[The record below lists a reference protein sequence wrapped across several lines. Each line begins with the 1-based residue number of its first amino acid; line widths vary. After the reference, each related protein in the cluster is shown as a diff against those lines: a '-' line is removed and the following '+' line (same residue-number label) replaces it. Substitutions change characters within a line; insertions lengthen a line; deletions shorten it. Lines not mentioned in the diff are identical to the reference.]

1 MRLLSL
7 LWIGLLLCT
16 IHLSAQTTWT
26 GATDTNW
33 FNVTNWSAG
42 LPSSTNGIATIPST
56 PSGAGGFFPTI
67 ASPTTIDYDV
77 DNFGQLTIGSMVTLQ
92 NRFQNFGASGLVVI
106 NSAGNFVVDDG
117 AIFFNYST
125 VENNNI
131 VENNGAI
138 ITSSQFTNLGTF
150 TNNNN
155 YTNGA
160 GSSFDNGSATQAGI
174 VINNGNFE
182 SGGTFNNTNGAV
194 VNNTSFNVQSTGTIV
209 NEAEI
214 KNNANF
220 YFAGGSITNNGS
232 FINCDLLTND
242 FGATFSNNGTLINT
256 SCSIVNHFTSNV
268 ITGGAVVNNGIVYRF
283 GSDVTVTSGTG
294 VKFVNPFTDFPAP
307 TANCFDTITIQLDQV
322 SNTITNISPSD
333 LDSASAAPYCGIETL
348 AISEGVF
355 DCSDLGSNT
364 VTLTVTDSLGNS
376 TTCNTE
382 VIVTDNEA
390 PVITFCPSNQ
400 TIDLGPGL
408 CGAVATFDDVLS
420 TDNCNNPTILKL
432 DSTDLVSGSFFP
444 VGVNNMIYIA
454 TDGFLAD
461 TCRFS
466 VTINE
471 FQAYSS
477 TLSCQSFGQL
487 SIDLDCESELHSSM
501 LLLGSYGCYDI
512 FETFIKSTG
521 ETTITPTHVG
531 QTITVMVRD
540 PRTGNSCW
548 GELYVE
554 DKGGPAIFSCEKDTV
569 YCVENPLPH
578 IEGGDV
584 VAPSFQ
590 DCQDVHI
597 VYYDDVENFN
607 CSNNFT
613 KKINRNWLATDDNGN
628 TSSCVQEIMIR
639 TVDLTTVAP
648 VCPPD
653 FLEECVFGRTY
664 DLHPTNTGYPTI
676 AVSGKTFSLDNTAD
690 FICNIKAT
698 FRDDTLAT
706 SCGASINIVRTW
718 KIIDCCA
725 SNTILWSCNQLVK
738 LTDSTNPL
746 VKTPTLFDAVVDNN
760 TSCTSRP
767 TLPRALVND
776 CSPYSVLIMTPSGII
791 NGNGGQVPAPG
802 LKQGVNIVT
811 YLVTDECGNSSTMD
825 MTVIVKDERPPVPV
839 CKRWT
844 TVAVTSS
851 GTGVLQAES
860 LDEGSNDECCL
871 DPENAFLI
879 RRMEDA
885 CMMPLDTTFQPE
897 ILLCCADAMDTLI
910 VEMQVSD
917 CAGNTN
923 TCIVNVIVDNNL
935 PPVITC
941 PPTATI
947 RCDQNPTQTS
957 RTGNVVTNPNRQRAI
972 DGFATDNCSSIT
984 VDYMDDNSDVS
995 CASGFIVRT
1004 WKATDMSGTTS
1015 TCNQNIHIQNNDP
1028 FDGDADIIWP
1038 NDTSIIGC
1046 TVFPDTSVTGAPI
1059 LLTDGC
1065 DMVSMTFRDD
1075 TLRSSLGDQV
1085 KILREWVV
1093 IDECQYT
1100 LNDPTNTGLW
1110 DYTQVIQLEDPDAPT
1125 ITGCNSKI
1133 FCNENNRCQNLTVD
1147 LSIEVDDTCT
1157 PADNLMVNWI
1167 VDANADGV
1175 PDSGPAFA
1183 GSGMNDNNAYPNGT
1197 HEICY
1202 EVIDGFNNRTSCCF
1216 LFKIIDCK
1224 KPTAICQD
1232 NSISLMATGMVP
1244 ANIMLFENG
1253 SSSDNCTARED
1264 LKFSYSSDVNDTV
1277 RVFTCMNIGINPIE
1291 VWVTDELGNQQ
1302 FCNAR
1307 LDVQD
1312 NMGACAAVTKVAL
1325 GGSTKNDE
1333 GEAVSDVQMTIS
1345 GQGSATISTDD
1356 AGEYMFTNIPA
1367 GHDYSL
1373 TPFKN
1378 DDLRNGVSTIDIVL
1392 ISKHVLNVAKL
1403 DSPYKLIA
1411 ADVNNSGSIST
1422 LDVVAIRK
1430 AVLFVSDEFV
1440 GNTSWRFI
1448 DKNHTFTNPANPFNE
1463 PFAEVVNMNNLTHD
1477 ELKAD
1482 FMAVKIGDVNGDAIP
1497 NGLLGVDDRTF
1508 NETLN
1513 LTLHNQTFEK
1523 GDFITV
1529 TFQLEE
1535 NESLAGL
1542 QSTINFDPS
1551 VLDLVEVVD
1560 DGVINRQNL
1569 GLTLLQHGAITL
1581 SWDNAINQTLLHE
1594 QSLFSLQFQTLAAG
1608 KLSEWLSLSSN
1619 YTTAEAYAADGSI
1632 YNLDLKFNDD
1642 SSNKDLVLYQ
1652 NKPNPFADATVVG
1665 FDLPTASNVSL
1676 TIYDLSGKVVNK
1688 QDAFYRAGYNE
1699 FKVEKGML
1707 NASGVLYYRLDTP
1720 SGSATR
1726 KMILL
1731 SNDK

>member
-16 IHLSAQTTWT
+16 INLSAQTTWT
-26 GATDTNW
+26 GATDTDW
-33 FNVTNWSAG
+33 FNATNWSAG
-42 LPSSTNGIATIPST
+42 LPSRTNAPATIPDT
-56 PSGAGGFFPTI
+56 PTGGNLPTI
-67 ASPTTIDYDV
+67 SSPVTIDYV
-77 DNFGQLTIGSMVTLQ
+77 IDNFGQLTIGSDVTL
-92 NRFQNFGASGLVVI
+92 NDARFNNLGPNGMFIV
-106 NSAGNFVVDDG
+106 NSVGNFIIG
-117 AIFFNYST
+117 PQGIFYNYSI
-125 VENNNI
+125 VENNNLI
-131 VENNGAI
+131 ENNRI
-138 ITSSQFTNLGTF
+138 IINFNQFTNLGTF
-150 TNNNN
+150 TNNHNF
-155 YTNGA
+155 TNGLGA
-160 GSSFDNGSATQAGI
+160 IFNNGSATQAGT
-174 VINNGNFE
+174 VVNNSNFE
-182 SGGTFNNTNGAV
+182 SGGTFNNINGSV
-194 VNNTSFNVQSTGTIV
+194 ENNASFNIQSSGSIV
-209 NEAEI
+209 NDAQV
-214 KNNANF
+214 KNHSNF
-220 YFAGGSITNNGS
+220 YSAGGSITNNADFS
-232 FINCDLLTND
+232 NCGTLTND
-242 FGATFSNNGTLINT
+242 FGATFSNIGILTNEVCATVL
-256 SCSIVNHFTSNV
+256 HFTGNALS
-268 ITGGAVVNNGIVYRF
+268 GGAIVNNGIAYRL
-283 GSDVTVTSGTG
+283 GSDITVTSGTG
-294 VKFVNPFTDFPAP
+294 VKLINPFTDFPAP
-307 TANCFDTITIQLDQV
+307 TANCFNSINIILDQISNTSATIT
-322 SNTITNISPSD
+322 SAD
-333 LDSASAAPYCGIETL
+333 LDSASVATYCGIETSS
-348 AISEGVF
+348 ISKSVF
-355 DCSDLGSNT
+355 TCSDLGANT

-376 TTCNTE
+376 SACNSDVV
-382 VIVTDNEA
+382 VIDNEE
-390 PVITFCPSNQ
+390 PSITFCPTSQ
-400 TIDLGPGL
+400 TIDIGPGL
-408 CGAVATFDDVLS
+408 CGATAVFSDILA
-420 TDNCNNPTILKL
+420 TDNCATPTILKL
-432 DSTDLVSGSFFP
+432 DTTGLVSGSFFP
-444 VGVNNMIYIA
+444 IGVNNLMYIA
-454 TDGFLAD
+454 SDGFLSD

-466 VTINE
+466 VTVNE

-477 TLSCQSFGQL
+477 TLTCQSYGQL

-501 LLLGSYGCYDI
+501 LLLGSYGCYDV

-521 ETTITPTHVG
+521 ETTITTAHVG
-531 QTITVMVRD
+531 QTITVMVTD

-548 GELYVE
+548 GDLYVE
-554 DKGGPAIFSCEKDTV
+554 DKGGPAIFNCSDETI
-569 YCVENPLPH
+569 YCVENPLPYS
-578 IEGGDV
+578 ELGDV
-584 VAPSFQ
+584 PDPNFQ
-590 DCQDVHI
+590 DCQDVQI
-597 VYYDDVENFN
+597 VYFDDVENFDCN
-607 CSNNFT
+607 SSLT
-613 KKINRNWLATDDNGN
+613 KVINRNWLATDNNGN
-628 TSSCVQEIMIR
+628 TSSCVQKISIK
-639 TVDLTTVAP
+639 TVDLTTVTP
-648 VCPPD
+648 ICPPD
-653 FLEECVFGRTY
+653 FVEECVVGKTY
-664 DLHPTNTGYPTI
+664 DLHPTSTGYPTI
-676 AVSGKTFSLDNTAD
+676 TVGGKTFSLDNTTD

-706 SCGASINIVRTW
+706 SCGASVKIIRSW
-718 KIIDCCA
+718 KVIDCCA

-738 LTDSTNPL
+738 LTDLTKPL

-760 TSCTSRP
+760 SSCTSRP
-767 TLPRALVND
+767 VLPRALVND
-776 CSPYSVLIMTPSGII
+776 CSPYSVLIMTPAGII

-802 LKQGVNIVT
+802 LNSGVNIVT

-825 MTVIVKDERPPVPV
+825 MTVIVEDERPPVPV

-851 GTGVLQAES
+851 GTGILQAEN
-860 LDEGSNDECCL
+860 LDDGSNDECCL
-871 DPENAFLI
+871 DPDNAFLI

-897 ILLCCADAMDTLI
+897 ILLCCADAMDTLV

-923 TCIVNVIVDNNL
+923 TCMVNVIVDNNL
-935 PPVITC
+935 PPTITC

-947 RCDQNPTQTS
+947 TCDQDPTQTN
-957 RTGNVVTNPNRQRAI
+957 RTGNVVTNPNGQRPQ
-972 DGFATDNCSSIT
+972 DGLAVDNCSAIT
-984 VDYMDDNSDVS
+984 VDYMDDNSNVNCS
-995 CASGFIVRT
+995 TGFIVRT
-1004 WKATDMSGTTS
+1004 WKATDMTGLTS
-1015 TCNQNIHIQNNDP
+1015 TCNQNIHVQNNDP
-1028 FDGDADIIWP
+1028 FDGDIDIIWP
-1038 NDTSIIGC
+1038 NDTTINSC
-1046 TVFPDTSVTGAPI
+1046 DVFPDTSVTGVPELI
-1059 LLTDGC
+1059 TDGC
-1065 DMVSMTFRDD
+1065 DVVSFNFRDD
-1075 TLRSSLGDQV
+1075 TLSTSLGNQV
-1085 KILREWVV
+1085 KIMRMWSVV
-1093 IDECQYT
+1093 DACQYVM
-1100 LNDPTNTGLW
+1100 NDPTSPGIWNH
-1110 DYTQVIQLEDPDAPT
+1110 TQVIELMDPDAPT

-1133 FCNENNRCQNLTVD
+1133 FCNENNACQDLTVD
-1147 LSIEVDDTCT
+1147 LSIDVDDTCT
-1157 PADNLMVNWI
+1157 PANNLIVNWV
-1167 VDANADGV
+1167 VDAFADGV
-1175 PDSGPAFA
+1175 PDSGTAFA
-1183 GSGMNDNNAYPNGT
+1183 GSGMNDSNAYPNGT

-1202 EVIDGFNNRTSCCF
+1202 EVVDGFNNRTSCCF

-1264 LKFSYSSDVNDTV
+1264 LLFSYSSDVNDTV

-1302 FCNAR
+1302 FCSAR

-1312 NMGACAAVTKVAL
+1312 NMGACTNVTKVAL

-1411 ADVNNSGSIST
+1411 ADVNKSGTIST
-1422 LDVVAIRK
+1422 LDVVAVRK
-1430 AVLFVSDEFV
+1430 AVLFVSDEFP

-1448 DKNHTFTNPANPFNE
+1448 DNNHVFTNPSNPFNE

-1482 FMAVKIGDVNGDAIP
+1482 FMAVKIGDVSGDATP

-1551 VLDLVEVVD
+1551 VLDLVEVID
-1560 DGVINRQNL
+1560 DGVVNRENL

-1581 SWDNAINQTLLHE
+1581 SWDNAINQALLHE

-1619 YTTAEAYAADGSI
+1619 YTTAEAYAADGNT
-1632 YNLDLKFNDD
+1632 YNLELKFNDQV
-1642 SSNKDLVLYQ
+1642 SNKDLVLYQ
-1652 NKPNPFADATVVG
+1652 NRPNPFADATVVG

-1688 QDAFYRAGYNE
+1688 QDAFYNAGYNE
-1699 FKVEKGML
+1699 FKVAKEML
-1707 NASGVLYYRLDTP
+1707 NTSGVLYYRLDTP

-1731 SNDK
+1731 EKR